1 MSKIVLIDADSLL
14 YFEMGKDTLEEA
26 IDGINQ
32 RIQQIIIETE
42 AESYIG
48 YLTLGKCFRYAAAKT
63 KPYKY
68 NRKGGMK
75 PPIFYA
81 LRAYVQ
87 QAHGFISVDG
97 YEADDM
103 VGIGRDYFVS
113 TGHEVT
119 ISSPDKDVL
128 QQLAGKHY
136 NYQKAEFVETSC
148 EEAEKFLWK
157 QVLMGDSTDGIPGI
171 PGLGPKTADAII
183 DNMPESKLEYLEVV
197 LSQYMSKFKTAEAIE
212 RFAETF
218 KLVNIIKSM
227 NDAPIDINI
236 EVFNL
241 QNLDTWE

>member
-48 YLTLGKCFRYAAAKT
+48 YLTLGKCFRYDVAKT
-63 KPYKY
+63 VPYKH
-68 NRKGGMK
+68 NRKGGLK

-87 QAHGFISVDG
+87 QAHGFRSIDG

-103 VGIGRDYFVS
+103 VGIAKDYFIS
-113 TGHEVT
+113 QGREAI

-128 QQLAGKHY
+128 QQIRGRHY
-136 NYQKAEFVETSC
+136 NYQKAEFVETT
-148 EEAEKFLWK
+148 AEDAKKFLWK
-157 QVLMGDSTDGIPGI
+157 QVIMGDSTDGIPGI

-183 DNMPESKLEYLEVV
+183 DNMPKSKLAYHEVV
-197 LSQYMSKFKTAEAIE
+197 LSHYMAKFDLPEAVD

-218 KLVNIIKSM
+218 KLVYILKSLEDLHESAYL
-227 NDAPIDINI
+227 DA
-236 EVFNL
+236 FNL
-241 QNLDTWE
+241 QTFNTDE

>member
-113 TGHEVT
+113 AGHEVT

-136 NYQKAEFVETSC
+136 NYQKAEFIETSC

-183 DNMPESKLEYLEVV
+183 DNMPESKLEYHEVV

-227 NDAPIDINI
+227 NDTPIDINI

>member
-113 TGHEVT
+113 AGHEVT

-136 NYQKAEFVETSC
+136 NYQKAEFIETSC

-183 DNMPESKLEYLEVV
+183 DNMPESKLEYHEVV
-197 LSQYMSKFKTAEAIE
+197 LSQYMSKFKTSEAIE

-227 NDAPIDINI
+227 NDTPIDINI

>member
-26 IDGINQ
+26 IEGINQ

-183 DNMPESKLEYLEVV
+183 DNMPESKLEYHEVV

-227 NDAPIDINI
+227 NDTPIDINI